1 MVIATSW
8 LMSLSNFTILTSKK
22 GSTMLLT
29 AIIIG
34 VISGTFIGGFLV
46 KDEGA
51 IGELSMIAFGLI
63 GLIIGIIAFSL
74 LGLL

>member
-1 MVIATSW
+1 
-8 LMSLSNFTILTSKK
+8 
-22 GSTMLLT
+22 MLLT

-63 GLIIGIIAFSL
+63 GLVIGIVGFSL